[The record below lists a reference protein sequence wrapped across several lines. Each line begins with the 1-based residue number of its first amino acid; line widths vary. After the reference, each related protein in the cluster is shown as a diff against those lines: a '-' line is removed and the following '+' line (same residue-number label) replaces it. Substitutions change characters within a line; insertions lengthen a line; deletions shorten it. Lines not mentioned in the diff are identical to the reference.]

1 MALDA
6 LQRHLD
12 IIAVSLIVDNFVVFD
27 KSEANPNNNIMMRRA
42 GLSSITFFLRLPL
55 ESLPSIPT
63 VAALVRRGS
72 PGGSDEKEIILQISF
87 LPDSSYN
94 LGMRNCKLSKKCE
107 TVDFLVF
114 LLNF

>member
-12 IIAVSLIVDNFVVFD
+12 SIAVSLIVDNFVVFD

-42 GLSSITFFLRLPL
+42 GLSSVTFFLRLPL

-63 VAALVRRGS
+63 LAALVSTGS
-72 PGGSDEKEIILQISF
+72 PGGSDEKENGPQQGF
-87 LPDSSYN
+87 LPDIS
-94 LGMRNCKLSKKCE
+94 
-107 TVDFLVF
+107 
-114 LLNF
+114 